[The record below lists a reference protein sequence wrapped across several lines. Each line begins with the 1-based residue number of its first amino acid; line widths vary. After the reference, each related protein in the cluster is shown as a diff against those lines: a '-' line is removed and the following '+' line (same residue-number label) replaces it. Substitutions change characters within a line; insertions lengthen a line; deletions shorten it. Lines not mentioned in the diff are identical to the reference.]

1 MGITSNTPD
10 PALFAHAVQLAA
22 AFVANGDI
30 RIRNGIHSG
39 GSMQEIADLIPALYR
54 TLECAL
60 EECAEPTQPP
70 A

>member
-1 MGITSNTPD
+1 MSITSNTPD

-39 GSMQEIADLIPALYR
+39 GSMQELGDLIPALYR

-60 EECAEPTQPP
+60 AECAEQPP
-70 A
+70 PA